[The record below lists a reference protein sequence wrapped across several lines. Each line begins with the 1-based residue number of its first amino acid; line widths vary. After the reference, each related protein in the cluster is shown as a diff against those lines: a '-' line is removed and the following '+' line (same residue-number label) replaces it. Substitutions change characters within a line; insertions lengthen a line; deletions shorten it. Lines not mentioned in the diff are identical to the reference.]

1 MKFPYF
7 TDLFSWFH
15 ILVGHGI
22 FFMVWKPPAEVHT
35 VLSLEW
41 WYNEELNVAQIAF
54 S

>member
-15 ILVGHGI
+15 ISVGHGI
-22 FFMVWKPPAEVHT
+22 FFMVWKPPAKVHGFKPR
-35 VLSLEW
+35 VMIQQGA
-41 WYNEELNVAQIAF
+41 YVAQIAF